1 MDLARLQAH
10 TKTDFHK
17 LKQEVSS
24 QSAQN
29 AQSALQQEHTELLA
43 CLQSL
48 EHQIIPLSHT
58 VATIGSHL
66 QKTDLQLHRANDAI
80 EQISRLQEFAH
91 ARDFSDLSPLFQDPK
106 QIKEAA
112 MVVGKLLHAIKD
124 LPAATTTSSTTN
136 SMSGSMSSR
145 SHRISPSSS
154 PTKRYSENTSTS
166 STTARHHHHHGF
178 DHTGSS
184 SHNHHHHH
192 PRIGSLENALEELQL
207 YRSLL
212 DNQLVAKFDEAMA
225 LEDFDAMSQCVRA
238 MAYLE
243 GGEAML
249 IRRYI
254 ATRPMFTDPKEVRML
269 EYATKSN
276 ALVVGSSNNKN
287 EGSSGV
293 VGGGEVAGGGGED
306 KGDGEGEDYEGAA
319 VTAMRLLS
327 SMYKTIIESVRKEAI
342 VIEQVFPSP
351 SAAMIELIN
360 RIFEQAIQTGLDTL
374 LRPPSFSSSS
384 SFSGGGVSPLAL
396 RAYLELLAQ
405 AYSKTVGLAKELLAL
420 AGCSDNR
427 SSVAGLQN
435 TRNNNGAGDDDNI
448 NSEEN
453 NTQFPTSS
461 RLADEACG
469 AALERYPNLERSW
482 LSYLS
487 KDRLLAFQHNID
499 PHQNEQ
505 HSLVSQDLIRDVA
518 GAYEEAVKRCTTLF
532 SSDPVLAA
540 ELVASFFYNDGT
552 SSSSGITG
560 GGNNNN
566 NSNNN
571 REGICLL
578 EAATQHMMHGL
589 HASVEKCRSMLHQF
603 AINISKSSAFGST
616 VTEGLVEDSIGWVL
630 QAILGCRGAM
640 NVVKEHYVRVI
651 KPIVIWLPSSPPS
664 LNGGDGG
671 VRGPDGASTV
681 ASPSLSPES
690 TRCEAGL
697 NAVKAAVEAVCANTL
712 QQALVAVTSAL
723 DALLIATQKPT
734 DFSCTAHG
742 QQHEMMM
749 IDKPTSACLAAISL
763 LSAVTTHLI
772 PKTSSSTNSGENGL
786 HGVHLTS
793 FMMELARSVHISL
806 HAHMLRS
813 GPFSQKGALRWKRD
827 LAEYTAC
834 IVSAM
839 ARAGVGGGGMQSHSR
854 NNTTTTTTT
863 TITTTAAAA
872 ASSIATVDAQFE
884 ELSALTGLLIIAPE
898 GLTGLIDAVLKM
910 SHKRARQY
918 LVLREDWWTARVGGK
933 TLGELFKGE

>member
-1 MDLARLQAH
+1 VDLARLQAH

-24 QSAQN
+24 QSTQT
-29 AQSALQQEHTELLA
+29 AQSALQKEHAELLA
-43 CLQSL
+43 SLQSL

-66 QKTDLQLHRANDAI
+66 QKADLQLHRANDAI

-124 LPAATTTSSTTN
+124 LPATTSSSSAIT
-136 SMSGSMSSR
+136 MSGSMSSR
-145 SHRISPSSS
+145 SHRVSPSLS
-154 PTKRYSENTSTS
+154 PTKRYSENAS
-166 STTARHHHHHGF
+166 STPTRHNHHHGF
-178 DHTGSS
+178 GHTSSS
-184 SHNHHHHH
+184 SHNYHHHH

-276 ALVVGSSNNKN
+276 AFVIGSSSSNKN
-287 EGSSGV
+287 EGSSGGV
-293 VGGGEVAGGGGED
+293 AGGGEVAGGGGED
-306 KGDGEGEDYEGAA
+306 YEGAV

-327 SMYKTIIESVRKEAI
+327 SMYKAIIDSVRKEAI

-351 SAAMIELIN
+351 STAMIELIN
-360 RIFEQAIQTGLDTL
+360 RIFEQAVQTGLDTL
-374 LRPPSFSSSS
+374 LRPPSSSSS
-384 SFSGGGVSPLAL
+384 SSGGGVSPLAL

-405 AYSKTVGLAKELLAL
+405 AYNKTVGLAKELLAL

-427 SSVAGLQN
+427 RSGAGLQN
-435 TRNNNGAGDDDNI
+435 TRNNNGGDDDDNN

-453 NTQFPTSS
+453 NTQYPTSS

-469 AALERYPNLERSW
+469 TALERYPDLERSW

-487 KDRLLAFQHNID
+487 KDRLGTFQHNID

-540 ELVASFFYNDGT
+540 KLVASFFYNDGR
-552 SSSSGITG
+552 SSSSGSTD

-566 NSNNN
+566 YNYNTNNNN

-589 HASVEKCRSMLHQF
+589 HTSVENCRSTLHHF
-603 AINISKSSAFGST
+603 SINISKSSAFGST
-616 VTEGLVEDSIGWVL
+616 VTKGLVEESIEWVL
-630 QAILGCRGAM
+630 QAIIGCRGAM
-640 NVVKEHYVRVI
+640 KEVKEHYVRVI
-651 KPIVIWLPSSPPS
+651 QPLVIWLPSPSPS
-664 LNGGDGG
+664 LNGGGGG
-671 VRGPDGASTV
+671 VRGPDGASSV
-681 ASPSLSPES
+681 ASPSLSLEC
-690 TRCEAGL
+690 TQCEAGL
-697 NAVKAAVEAVCANTL
+697 NAVTATVEAVCANAL

-734 DFSCTAHG
+734 DFNCPAHG

-772 PKTSSSTNSGENGL
+772 PKTSSSTKSGENGL
-786 HGVHLTS
+786 HGVNLTS
-793 FMMELARSVHISL
+793 FMMELARGVHISL

-834 IVSAM
+834 IASAM
-839 ARAGVGGGGMQSHSR
+839 ARAGAGGGRMQSHSG
-854 NNTTTTTTT
+854 NNTTTT
-863 TITTTAAAA
+863 ITAAA
-872 ASSIATVDAQFE
+872 ASSRVATVEAQFE
-884 ELSALTGLLIIAPE
+884 ELSALTGLLVIAPE

-918 LVLREDWWTARVGGK
+918 LILREDWGTARVGGK